1 MIDKEK
7 ILRFIRAN
15 GPIIPVQLSKEI
27 NQNILMSSAILS
39 EMVSKKE
46 LKVSNLKIGG
56 TPLYYIQGQEPQL
69 QNYSN
74 KLPPKEKDAYD
85 LMRMKKVLREK
96 NLDPIYRITLR
107 MIKDFSVPLRVT
119 INNNEELF
127 WKWYLTPN
135 DEAETLIKNML
146 GLIKQEVKEE
156 IPERKGIK
164 PAPDVIDRAR
174 KEIEIPQQL
183 KPEPSSEPKLDQ
195 IPLTQLKTKS
205 IQKKL
210 IKPVQQIKEKPKKIE
225 KPKVEPSQEKK
236 MDKPLKPIKPIK
248 DELFERSNEFFQ
260 KNKIEVKKSEIIKK
274 GEVDFII
281 KVPSVVGGIEYYCKA
296 RSKKRISEPDISSAF
311 IQGKEKNLPVLYL
324 NDGDLSKKV
333 EELLPTR
340 FKGLIYKRL

>member
-15 GPIIPVQLSKEI
+15 GPIIPVQISKEI

-46 LKVSNLKIGG
+46 LTVSNLKIGG

-85 LMRMKKVLREK
+85 LLRMKKVLREK

-107 MIKDFSVPLRVT
+107 MIKDFSVPLKVT

-127 WKWYLTPN
+127 WKWYLTSN
-135 DEAETLIKNML
+135 EEAETLIKNML
-146 GLIKQEVKEE
+146 GLIKPDVKEE
-156 IPERKGIK
+156 IKDQKEIVH
-164 PAPDVIDRAR
+164 APDIIDRSR
-174 KEIEIPQQL
+174 KDIETPTEL
-183 KPEPSSEPKLDQ
+183 KPEPRPEPKLDP
-195 IPLTQLKTKS
+195 IPVTPLKTKP
-205 IQKKL
+205 IQKRLITPIKL
-210 IKPVQQIKEKPKKIE
+210 IKEKIKKIE
-225 KPKVEPSQEKK
+225 KPKVEIYQEKRV
-236 MDKPLKPIKPIK
+236 DKPLKPIK